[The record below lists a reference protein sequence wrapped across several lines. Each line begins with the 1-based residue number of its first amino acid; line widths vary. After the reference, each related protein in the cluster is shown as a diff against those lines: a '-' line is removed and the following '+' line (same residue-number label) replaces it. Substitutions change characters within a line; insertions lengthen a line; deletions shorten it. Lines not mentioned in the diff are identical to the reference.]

1 MVLIENFGVSEDI
14 DASADSGKEVVAKLH
29 TNIAGDNDG
38 GEGGMEKWR
47 KTNQGAFTK
56 GMFCMGDEG
65 ARKGRGVR
73 KRRKGDVSFMP
84 DKDQMTSEMS
94 RYNPLYIIFPILKLL
109 IDLVFDIVDIF
120 FWLAGIIFGA
130 TYDVLVPNAIN
141 LGFKKGKKFCMN
153 MFVFRILITVL
164 CPPAGV
170 FMAYGFYG
178 FLQIIICAVL
188 SLFFY
193 LPGLVYAFVVI
204 MRSDVAEAY
213 EQYALGGIC
222 DDDGS
227 TTIFMEG
234 EGDEKPKCSRTL
246 GEKCTP
252 GGAPLPDNPMKKDC
266 CVQPEYVDGEWKV
279 FVNGQYKTAS
289 NPKGN
294 PITEKSEG
302 ELRCAQD
309 TTYLEP
315 GGICVWKSTGTTDGV
330 FSTE

>member
-1 MVLIENFGVSEDI
+1 M
-14 DASADSGKEVVAKLH
+14 
-29 TNIAGDNDG
+29 
-38 GEGGMEKWR
+38 GE
-47 KTNQGAFTK
+47 
-56 GMFCMGDEG
+56 EG

-84 DKDQMTSEMS
+84 DKDQMTSEAS
-94 RYNPLYIIFPILKLL
+94 RYNPLYIIFPIIKLF
-109 IDLVFDIVDIF
+109 IDLIIDIFDIF
-120 FWLAGIIFGA
+120 FWLAGIIFKA
-130 TYDVLVPNAIN
+130 TYEAIVPDAIN

-204 MRSDVAEAY
+204 MRSDVAEYY
-213 EQYALGGIC
+213 EQNKLDVCG
-222 DDDGS
+222 DDGS
-227 TTIFMEG
+227 TSIFLG
-234 EGDEKPKCSRTL
+234 GDGDQEPKCSRTL

-266 CVQPEYVDGEWKV
+266 CVQPEYKDGEWKV
-279 FVNGQYKTAS
+279 FVNGQYKTAT
-289 NPKGN
+289 NPKGQE
-294 PITEKSEG
+294 ISDKSEG

-330 FSTE
+330 FSTG